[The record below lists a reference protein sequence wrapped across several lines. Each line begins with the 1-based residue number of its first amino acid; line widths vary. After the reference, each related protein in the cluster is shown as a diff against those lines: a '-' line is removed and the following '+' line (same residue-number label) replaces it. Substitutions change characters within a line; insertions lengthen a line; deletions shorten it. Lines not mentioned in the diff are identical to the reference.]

1 MERVSMLKV
10 ETIAVRG
17 NESERGLLSF
27 ANQFL
32 SNCKHYYDQNIE
44 CLVNFNLV
52 NKTGYYDKE
61 RKDTQNIWEYY
72 FENNFIGQPD
82 QVVDWIGEYEY
93 SYTFDHSDIRK
104 RQICKA
110 LINKHLHIKK
120 EILIEVDEF
129 YHHHKLQN
137 TIGVHYRGTDI
148 TIHHPKVDI
157 QRYFNEI
164 DKILHRFEKVFLC
177 SDEYQTINIFRDK
190 YKDALI
196 TTQSITLSDNCD
208 IPSYKQIG
216 EGGYQKGKDVL
227 IESLLLSKTAFL
239 IKSRSNVSNFSLLFN
254 PDLRFIN
261 LACDTP
267 SR

>member
-1 MERVSMLKV
+1 MLKV
-10 ETIAVRG
+10 ETVAVRG
-17 NESERGLLSF
+17 DEGERGLLSF

-32 SNCKHYYDQNIE
+32 SNCKHFYDSNID

-52 NKTGYYDKE
+52 KKTGYYDNE
-61 RKDTQNIWEYY
+61 RKDTENIWEYY
-72 FENNFIGQPD
+72 FEKNFIGRPD
-82 QVVDWIGEYEY
+82 QVVDWIGAYEY
-93 SYTFDHSDIRK
+93 SYTFDHSDVRK
-104 RQICKA
+104 RQICRS

-120 EILIEVDEF
+120 EIIIEAEEF
-129 YHHHKLQN
+129 YHRKDLKN
-137 TIGVHYRGTDI
+137 AIGVHYRGTDI
-148 TIHHPKVDI
+148 TIHHPKVAI
-157 QRYFNEI
+157 ERYFYEI
-164 DKILHRFEKVFLC
+164 DKILPEFGKVFFC
-177 SDEYQTINIFRDK
+177 SDEYETINIFRDR

-196 TTQSITLSDNCD
+196 TTESKTLSDNNS

-239 IKSRSNVSNFSLLFN
+239 IKCRSNVSNFSLLLN